1 MVLHSPSVP
10 VLTILLVYHFS
21 ILIRYIEVS
30 LLVGMECLIAIQCFI
45 APSSRWHAFRVW
57 FIFYEMNSCKSTQIE
72 MPVTTITGSA
82 LVIQTSTGY
91 KFLFH
96 LTSQR
101 KLPQQKKK
109 TPRDSIS
116 KIRPLTSNPSIR
128 VVPDDHLV
136 KLVSDIRSTGRLLL
150 PKPSF
155 PRPIDSWKSYKC
167 PHPPLLKAPAET
179 IIVTIA
185 ERCRTRISNGP
196 SREISRGPADAAD
209 RQRNHKPQTSECQRC
224 VSAWQKCLRAPSVM
238 GD

>member
-1 MVLHSPSVP
+1 MIRTEEEQGCKWKQKFAPGTWAIDSSCEFCFWFMVLHSPSVP

-101 KLPQQKKK
+101 KLPQKK
-109 TPRDSIS
+109 TPSR
-116 KIRPLTSNPSIR
+116 SNLQNQTTHIKPIH
-128 VVPDDHLV
+128 PC
-136 KLVSDIRSTGRLLL
+136 RSGWPFSQIGLRY
-150 PKPSF
+150 
-155 PRPIDSWKSYKC
+155 PIDR
-167 PHPPLLKAPAET
+167 PA
-179 IIVTIA
+179 
-185 ERCRTRISNGP
+185 S
-196 SREISRGPADAAD
+196 AA
-209 RQRNHKPQTSECQRC
+209 
-224 VSAWQKCLRAPSVM
+224 
-238 GD
+238 